1 VLELAVLHF
10 TFYIGKIAFKMR
22 KIQQSS
28 KKEHWGIQLN
38 YSKHKQAMM
47 YGTRHETKGEIA
59 AGMGGV

>member
-1 VLELAVLHF
+1 
-10 TFYIGKIAFKMR
+10 MR

-47 YGTRHETKGEIA
+47 YGARHETKGEIA